1 MQEEKIKRS
10 NRERKTEDKS
20 HSVFRWLMAA
30 GIEVLWGSGAWLL
43 GQARMLFGS
52 YPLGLALLCASPRH
66 TVSILIGLV
75 ITTMSNLRDPIVY
88 VCTYFAAA
96 LIRVFAG
103 MLLDPP
109 NAGFELP
116 EALRKKLAEHRS
128 ESSGDEEKK
137 QLFFR
142 FRRREG
148 AEEEQTGF
156 LAQIGN
162 LFNESICLRM
172 ATAAVASLIISLYY
186 VISGGFLYYD
196 FFAAVFSV
204 VLVPVTVLIFAVSF
218 EEKQEIVWLKHL
230 SDGALLFCAVFA
242 AQTVTMLS
250 FPLAPMLALYLT
262 LTACH
267 TRGAIL
273 GIGTSVIVGVAYSPI
288 YAPAY
293 LLAALTYL
301 FLQNQ
306 KKEGSGVFLSC
317 IAMLTWS
324 VYVGGAEKLLSLFP
338 AALIAGAAFTV
349 TVRILL
355 KPPAE
360 NEEATVEAEPVARRM
375 ERKRH
380 QDANERFRGISE
392 AFTSLS
398 EMFYN
403 LSDRFRRPG
412 TLDLRRLCDDSFDAF
427 CADCP
432 NKGICWGLEYSE
444 TLSNVNELIAALHT
458 RGRVTG
464 EELGE
469 HLLHRC
475 SRVEGIL
482 ERINRD
488 CARLTGEMLRNNR
501 TEIFAMDYE
510 SAAKIIND
518 ALEEDDGEYRFDP
531 ELERRISEYLGDAGV
546 LASGVSVHGNRRR
559 RILIRGVEIEHAK
572 VTFETMRSDLGEM
585 CNSEL
590 DKPIFEVENNLSTMI
605 LQAKRKIAVTG
616 AQNNV
621 SADGGVSG
629 DSVNLFS
636 NKKDYFYALIS
647 DGMGAGKE
655 AAFTSTLCSVFME
668 KMLRAG
674 NRAGTSL
681 RMLNHMIASRGADST
696 RECSSTIDLLEL
708 DLMTGE
714 GNFIKSGAA
723 PSFVI
728 RGGVV
733 RRIQA
738 GTVPIGILCTLD
750 AEECRFDLRE
760 GDTVV
765 MISDGILLADPE
777 CEWITSYLA
786 SAEGLTPEE
795 IVYQICLRAAEREEH
810 DDCSAIALRI
820 TRAEE

>member
-1 MQEEKIKRS
+1 MQEEKVKQS
-10 NRERKTEDKS
+10 KQESKATDKPGGAL
-20 HSVFRWLMAA
+20 RWLMAA

-43 GQARMLFGS
+43 GQARMFFGS

-88 VCTYFAAA
+88 ICTYFAAA

-103 MLLDPP
+103 MLLDSPDTK
-109 NAGFELP
+109 FELP
-116 EALRKKLAEHRS
+116 EALRKKLFEHRS
-128 ESSGDEEKK
+128 EAQSEEEEKR
-137 QLFFR
+137 LFFR
-142 FRRREG
+142 FRRSERLREG
-148 AEEEQTGF
+148 QDGI
-156 LAQIGN
+156 LSQVGD
-162 LFNESICLRM
+162 LFSESICLRM
-172 ATAAVASLIISLYY
+172 ASAAVASLIISLYY

-196 FFAAVFSV
+196 FFATLFSV
-204 VLVPVTVLIFAVSF
+204 VFVPVAVLIFAVFF
-218 EEKQEIVWLKHL
+218 EPKQEIAWIKYL
-230 SDGALLFCAVFA
+230 SGGVLLFCAVFA
-242 AQTVTMLS
+242 AKTVTMLS
-250 FPLAPMLALYLT
+250 FPLSPMLALYLT
-262 LTACH
+262 LAVCH
-267 TRGAIL
+267 THGTIL
-273 GIGTSVIVGVAYSPI
+273 GIGASLIVGVAYSPI

-301 FLQNQ
+301 FLQTQ
-306 KKEGSGVFLSC
+306 KREGGGVFFSC
-317 IAMLTWS
+317 IAMLAWS
-324 VYVGGAEKLLSLFP
+324 VYVGGARELLTLFP
-338 AALIAGAAFTV
+338 GALIAGSAFTV
-349 TVRILL
+349 TVRVLCN
-355 KPPAE
+355 KSSDEGETAE
-360 NEEATVEAEPVARRM
+360 EEEPVTRRM

-412 TLDLRRLCDDSFDAF
+412 TLDLRRLCDGSFDAF

-432 NKGICWGLEYSE
+432 NKGTCWGLEYSE

-458 RGRVTG
+458 RGKVTG
-464 EELGE
+464 EELDE
-469 HLLHRC
+469 HFLHRC
-475 SRVEGIL
+475 NRMEGIL
-482 ERINRD
+482 DRINRD

-501 TEIFAMDYE
+501 TEILAMDYE

-531 ELERRISEYLGDAGV
+531 ELERKISEYLGDAGV
-546 LASGVSVHGNRRR
+546 DAGGVSVHGNRRR

-590 DKPIFEVENNLSTMI
+590 GKPIFEVENNVSTMI

-647 DGMGAGKE
+647 DGMGAGRE

-750 AEECRFDLRE
+750 AEECHFALQE

-765 MISDGILLADPE
+765 LISDGILVSDPD

-786 SAEGLTPEE
+786 SVGELTPEE
-795 IVYQICLRAAEREEH
+795 IVYRICLRAAEREEH

-820 TRAEE
+820 TKAEE